1 MQYDTREKIAPLGVL
16 STEFEEHMKAHPF
29 PPLAPPSAELRSVM
43 EAQRIATQQPD
54 TSTEY
59 SVKITMRDG
68 FSSEAHVHKPSAE
81 GKHPLLVLLFG
92 GGFMFGDCDQ
102 LSPYARL
109 ATKLSGV
116 TVINLSYRRA
126 PEYKFPTAPNDVWD
140 GIQWIT
146 KNTETLQV
154 DLAAG
159 FVVGGVSAGGNLAA
173 VTTQKAVDEGL
184 SPPVT
189 GLWLGVPWT
198 LEPEVVPEKYKDVFF
213 SREQCAGAPG
223 LNQQAMD
230 MFNIAYEPDL
240 KSRDF
245 SPFNAQNPHH
255 GMPPTYIQVSGADPL
270 RDDGLI
276 YERALREAGVE
287 TKLMVY
293 PNIPHLFPDFFQ
305 LKAFQDFHFDILSS
319 WASLFKKSVA
329 AEDIRHALANSPFA
343 SSS

>member
-1 MQYDTREKIAPLGVL
+1 M
-16 STEFEEHMKAHPF
+16 
-29 PPLAPPSAELRSVM
+29 
-43 EAQRIATQQPD
+43 
-54 TSTEY
+54 
-59 SVKITMRDG
+59 
-68 FSSEAHVHKPSAE
+68 
-81 GKHPLLVLLFG
+81 
-92 GGFMFGDCDQ
+92 CW
-102 LSPYARL
+102 
-109 ATKLSGV
+109 
-116 TVINLSYRRA
+116 N
-126 PEYKFPTAPNDVWD
+126 

-146 KNTETLQV
+146 KHTETLQV
-154 DLAAG
+154 DLTAG

-173 VTTQKAVDEGL
+173 VTTQKALDEGL

-198 LEPEVVPEKYKDVFF
+198 LEPEVVPEKYRDVFF

-245 SPFNAQNPHH
+245 SPFNTQNPHR
-255 GMPPTYIQVSGADPL
+255 GMPPTCIQVSGADPL

-276 YERALREAGVE
+276 YERALGEAGVE

-343 SSS
+343 SISQLVRGN

>member
-1 MQYDTREKIAPLGVL
+1 MEYDTREKIAPLGVL

-29 PPLAPPSAELRSVM
+29 PPLAPPSAELRSAM

-54 TSTEY
+54 TNT
-59 SVKITMRDG
+59 D
-68 FSSEAHVHKPSAE
+68 
-81 GKHPLLVLLFG
+81 
-92 GGFMFGDCDQ
+92 
-102 LSPYARL
+102 
-109 ATKLSGV
+109 ATV
-116 TVINLSYRRA
+116 WRR
-126 PEYKFPTAPNDVWD
+126 
-140 GIQWIT
+140 
-146 KNTETLQV
+146 LQV
-154 DLAAG
+154 DLTAG

-173 VTTQKAVDEGL
+173 VTTQKALDEGL

-198 LEPEVVPEKYKDVFF
+198 LEPEVVPAKYKDVFF
-213 SREQCAGAPG
+213 SRDQCAGAPG

-245 SPFNAQNPHH
+245 SPFNAQSPHH

-319 WASLFKKSVA
+319 WASLFNKSVA

>member
-1 MQYDTREKIAPLGVL
+1 
-16 STEFEEHMKAHPF
+16 
-29 PPLAPPSAELRSVM
+29 
-43 EAQRIATQQPD
+43 
-54 TSTEY
+54 
-59 SVKITMRDG
+59 
-68 FSSEAHVHKPSAE
+68 
-81 GKHPLLVLLFG
+81 LFG

-109 ATKLSGV
+109 ATKLLGV

-126 PEYKFPTAPNDVWD
+126 PEQKFPTAPNDVWD

-159 FVVGGVSAGGNLAA
+159 FAVGGVSAGGNLAA
-173 VTTQKAVDEGL
+173 VTTQKALDEGL

-198 LEPEVVPEKYKDVFF
+198 LEPEVVPAKYKDVFF
-213 SREQCAGAPG
+213 SRDQCAGAPG

-245 SPFNAQNPHH
+245 SPFNAKNPHR

-276 YERALREAGVE
+276 YERALRGAGVE

-293 PNIPHLFPDFFQ
+293 PNIPH
-305 LKAFQDFHFDILSS
+305 
-319 WASLFKKSVA
+319 
-329 AEDIRHALANSPFA
+329 
-343 SSS
+343 